1 MVRDRIGRIGQG
13 VRLLVVLI
21 GVMTLP
27 LGALAAPY
35 AAMVMDARTGEVLH
49 ARNADTQLH
58 PASLTKMM
66 TLYIAFEAVKNGEI
80 DLDSLVTISQNAAS
94 EVPSKIGFRA
104 GSQVRV
110 RYLIRA
116 AAVKSANDAA
126 TALGEAISGSEQAF
140 ARRMNRTAK
149 AIGMSRT
156 NFKNMHGLTQAGHM
170 STARDMTLLGRQLFF
185 DHPEYYNLFSRESAN
200 VGVKTVYHTNRRFL
214 SDYAGADGIKTG
226 YTRAAGFNLVASA
239 RRGDKRIITTV
250 FGGQSTASR
259 NAKVAELMDM
269 GFRRASSRVAARA
282 PAKPPYL
289 GNSGIGAGAP
299 DMVANAPGV
308 LDPGGVGK
316 TIRIA
321 VAPKKSIHPKPRPA
335 PEPVLTAEMA
345 EEVEEVLGTV
355 LAEATEAEVTEP
367 ETAEAATDAAVV
379 AAKNAVTQ
387 ATTDAVA
394 QSEAPTPEPTGD
406 SAPTRDDAQQVADA
420 ETETARII
428 AASLAAPK
436 AAPQPPER
444 PEGVIL
450 ASVERSAP
458 QGSAAPQVVTRMST
472 SGGRH
477 WGVNVGV
484 YTTHYEAQRVLLKT
498 ALSDLTSLSDALRKV
513 SKTRQGF
520 NANFV
525 GLTQEG
531 ADLACR
537 RLAAR
542 NTSCTVI
549 TPTGS

>member
-1 MVRDRIGRIGQG
+1 
-13 VRLLVVLI
+13 
-21 GVMTLP
+21 
-27 LGALAAPY
+27 
-35 AAMVMDARTGEVLH
+35 
-49 ARNADTQLH
+49 
-58 PASLTKMM
+58 
-66 TLYIAFEAVKNGEI
+66 
-80 DLDSLVTISQNAAS
+80 
-94 EVPSKIGFRA
+94 
-104 GSQVRV
+104 
-110 RYLIRA
+110 
-116 AAVKSANDAA
+116 
-126 TALGEAISGSEQAF
+126 
-140 ARRMNRTAK
+140 
-149 AIGMSRT
+149 
-156 NFKNMHGLTQAGHM
+156 
-170 STARDMTLLGRQLFF
+170 
-185 DHPEYYNLFSRESAN
+185 
-200 VGVKTVYHTNRRFL
+200 
-214 SDYAGADGIKTG
+214 
-226 YTRAAGFNLVASA
+226 
-239 RRGDKRIITTV
+239 
-250 FGGQSTASR
+250 
-259 NAKVAELMDM
+259 
-269 GFRRASSRVAARA
+269 
-282 PAKPPYL
+282 
-289 GNSGIGAGAP
+289 
-299 DMVANAPGV
+299 MVANAPGV

-335 PEPVLTAEMA
+335 PVPVLTAEMA

-355 LAEATEAEVTEP
+355 LAEATEAEVTET
-367 ETAEAATDAAVV
+367 ETAEAATDS
-379 AAKNAVTQ
+379 
-387 ATTDAVA
+387 ATEATIEAVA
-394 QSEAPTPEPTGD
+394 KAEAPTPKPAGD

-436 AAPQPPER
+436 VAPQPPER

-498 ALSDLTSLSDALRKV
+498 ALSDLTSLSEALRKV

-525 GLTQEG
+525 GLTEEG